1 VSKLDETNLVA
12 YLQSRMPGA
21 SDLSVSRV
29 ARIPG
34 GASRETWSF
43 DARWREDGATCERGF
58 IIRRDPTGSLLETD
72 RDLEFR
78 MYEAMAAAGVPVPQM
93 YWIESDG
100 AGLERPF
107 FVMGRVPGETSGAM
121 LASPAFGGSKEE
133 LARQKAAIL
142 ARIHQADWR
151 ALGVEAFAGTAPTP
165 ETAAQMEIG
174 RWEGIMRSDAMEPQ
188 PVLEIAFS
196 WLKAN
201 RPLAPAVTVVHA
213 DYRTGNFLYD
223 GDKITAILDWE
234 MAHLGDPMEDVGWLC
249 MRSWRQGTP
258 LAGGLVERERFY
270 ELYEEA
276 GGYPVDR
283 SSVHFW
289 EVLGN
294 LKLAVIFLT
303 GGRSLIEGTT
313 GDLILAMTTRMI
325 PGIEREILALLEA
338 GP

>member
-1 VSKLDETNLVA
+1 
-12 YLQSRMPGA
+12 
-21 SDLSVSRV
+21 
-29 ARIPG
+29 
-34 GASRETWSF
+34 
-43 DARWREDGATCERGF
+43 
-58 IIRRDPTGSLLETD
+58 
-72 RDLEFR
+72 
-78 MYEAMAAAGVPVPQM
+78 MYQAMATAGVPVPPM
-93 YWIESDG
+93 YWIEPDG

-107 FVMGRVPGETSGAM
+107 FVMGRVPGETSGPM
-121 LASPAFGGSKEE
+121 LASPSYPGSKDEI
-133 LARQKAAIL
+133 AKQKAAIL

-151 ALGVEAFAGTAPTP
+151 ALGVQEFAGPAPTP
-165 ETAAQMEIG
+165 ETAAQMEID
-174 RWEGIMRSDAMEPQ
+174 RWEGIMRRDALEPQ
-188 PVLEIAFS
+188 PVLEVALA

-201 RPLAPAVTVVHA
+201 KPLAPAVTVVHA

-223 GDKITAILDWE
+223 NEKITAVLDWE
-234 MAHLGDPMEDVGWLC
+234 MAHLGDPLEDVGWLC

-270 ELYEEA
+270 ELYEA
-276 GGYPVDR
+276 SGGFPVDQR
-283 SSVHFW
+283 SVHFW

-325 PGIEREILALLEA
+325 PGIEREIMALLED